1 MQGPSEF
8 GVVGDALLKDWDRKD
23 DLKKLKI
30 PVLTIGGEHDT
41 MDPKQIM
48 MIKKSKM
55 VLIFIVQ
62 MEAIGA
68 CMMIKKIILMVLQ
81 VLLMLYLKTK
91 ISFLNP
97 IK

>member
-8 GVVGDALLKDWDRKD
+8 GVVGDVVLKEWDRKN

-41 MDPKQIM
+41 MDPKQM
-48 MIKKSKM
+48 EWMVMRVKM

-81 VLLMLYLKTK
+81 VL
-91 ISFLNP
+91 
-97 IK
+97 